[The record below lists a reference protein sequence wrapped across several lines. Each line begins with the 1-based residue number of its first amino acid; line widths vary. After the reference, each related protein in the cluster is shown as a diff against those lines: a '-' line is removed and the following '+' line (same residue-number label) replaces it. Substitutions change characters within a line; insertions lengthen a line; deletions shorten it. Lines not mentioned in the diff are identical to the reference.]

1 MYSQTRS
8 APRIDKLSF
17 ISFMEKENDEQKSP
31 VTMGRTINISATGL
45 GIETFQDIPEDA
57 VMEMDISLGEEIIHA
72 RGKVV
77 RSTKLASGAFFLGI
91 TFDNYQE
98 RLETVVMENK

>member
-1 MYSQTRS
+1 MYSQTRG

-17 ISFMEKENDEQKSP
+17 ISFVEQEDGEQKSP

-45 GIETFQDIPEDA
+45 GIESFQHIPEGA
-57 VMEMDISLGEEIIHA
+57 VMEMDISLGDEIIHA

-77 RSTKLASGAFFLGI
+77 RSTMLANGAFFLGI
-91 TFDNYQE
+91 NFDDYQE
-98 RLETVVMENK
+98 RLETVVLEKK

>member
-17 ISFMEKENDEQKSP
+17 ISFVEKENGEQRSP
-31 VTMGRTINISATGL
+31 VSMGRTINISATGL
-45 GIETFQDIPEDA
+45 GIESFQEIPEGA
-57 VMEMDISLGEEIIHA
+57 AMEMDISLGDEIIHA

-77 RSTKLASGAFFLGI
+77 RSTKLANGAFFLGI
-91 TFDNYQE
+91 NFDDFQE
-98 RLETVVMENK
+98 RLETVVLEKI

>member
-8 APRIDKLSF
+8 APRIEKLSF
-17 ISFMEKENDEQKSP
+17 ISFVEKDNDEQKSP

-45 GIETFQDIPEDA
+45 GIESFQNIPEGA
-57 VMEMDISLGEEIIHA
+57 AMEMDISLGDEIIHA

-77 RSTKLASGAFFLGI
+77 RSTTLANGAFFLGI
-91 TFDNYQE
+91 TFDEFQE
-98 RLETVVMENK
+98 RLETVVLEKI